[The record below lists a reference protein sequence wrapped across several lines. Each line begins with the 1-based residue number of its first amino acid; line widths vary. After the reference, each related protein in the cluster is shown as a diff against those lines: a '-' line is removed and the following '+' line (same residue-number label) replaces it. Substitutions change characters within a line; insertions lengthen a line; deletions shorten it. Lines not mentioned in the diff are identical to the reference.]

1 MKEKLIQYQKPLLAA
16 GLLVLLLVLYF
27 YRHKIFKGTLLSGS
41 TVPVVNSTGSSSS
54 TPAATENTILKKG
67 SKGEQVRQL
76 QILLN
81 EEHKKNTPTFI
92 PLLETDGIFGDKTEQ
107 MLLKYTNQ
115 SSISLAQLQAKL
127 SQA

>member
-41 TVPVVNSTGSSSS
+41 STTAVNTGSSASS
-54 TPAATENTILKKG
+54 SPTATENTLLQKG
-67 SKGEQVRQL
+67 NKGEQVRQL
-76 QILLN
+76 QLLLN
-81 EEHKKNTPTFI
+81 EKHKKNTPTFI

-115 SSISLAQLQAKL
+115 SSITLAQLQTKL
-127 SQA
+127 TQA